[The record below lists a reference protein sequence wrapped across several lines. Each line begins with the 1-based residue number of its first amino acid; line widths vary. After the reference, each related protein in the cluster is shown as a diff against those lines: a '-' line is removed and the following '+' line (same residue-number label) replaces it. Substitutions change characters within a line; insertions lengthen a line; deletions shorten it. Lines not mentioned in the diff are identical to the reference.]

1 MTVDELKSQWKN
13 GAATLNGWL
22 SIGNPFTA
30 EIMAGAGYD
39 SLTIDWQHGALD
51 YGDLLP
57 MLQASTYKP
66 TVPFVRVPWL
76 DAGAVVKALDAGA
89 MGVICPMINTGAD
102 TAAFASYM
110 RYPPRGQR
118 SFGPTRASIADPSYS
133 VDVNQDVL
141 AFAMIET
148 AQGVENLE
156 EIAATEGI
164 DGIYV
169 GPADLTLGTQQGALP
184 PGLDRQ
190 EDVMIDIIKRIA
202 DTCHK
207 NGIVA
212 GIHCGTTDYALRA
225 IEWGFQMTTV
235 GGDVKFIAATAQAS
249 VKNWRTQ
256 TGHSPEKTAPTKS
269 MY

>member
-1 MTVDELKSQWKN
+1 
-13 GAATLNGWL
+13 
-22 SIGNPFTA
+22 
-30 EIMAGAGYD
+30 
-39 SLTIDWQHGALD
+39 
-51 YGDLLP
+51 
-57 MLQASTYKP
+57 
-66 TVPFVRVPWL
+66 
-76 DAGAVVKALDAGA
+76 
-89 MGVICPMINTGAD
+89 
-102 TAAFASYM
+102 
-110 RYPPRGQR
+110 
-118 SFGPTRASIADPSYS
+118 
-133 VDVNQDVL
+133 
-141 AFAMIET
+141 MIET
-148 AQGVENLE
+148 AQGVEKLE

-235 GGDVKFIAATAQAS
+235 GGDVKFVAATAQAS
-249 VKNWRTQ
+249 ENRTQ
-256 TGHSPEKTAPTKS
+256 TGHSPKKPPQQNLCIKMPHLLIAGKLHQLVS
-269 MY
+269 RI

>member
-1 MTVDELKSQWKN
+1 MDGSLLETHLPLKLWQ
-13 GAATLNGWL
+13 AC
-22 SIGNPFTA
+22 
-30 EIMAGAGYD
+30 YD

-51 YGDLLP
+51 YSDLLP
-57 MLQASTYKP
+57 MLQASTSQKA
-66 TVPFVRVPWL
+66 VPFVRVPWL
-76 DAGAVVKALDAGA
+76 LDAGGYESTRCRA
-89 MGVICPMINTGAD
+89 MSDMPNDQYGSRCRRLCLLHALPAQ
-102 TAAFASYM
+102 
-110 RYPPRGQR
+110 QR